1 MWLTV
6 LRLLTNICNE
16 YQSKQFASFIYTVYL
31 KKKKALISS
40 NLHFDILTTRR
51 SKLPSSRNAFANIN
65 QNR

>member
-31 KKKKALISS
+31 KKKKKLKYLLIYTSIS
-40 NLHFDILTTRR
+40 EQLGD
-51 SKLPSSRNAFANIN
+51 
-65 QNR
+65 QNYQVQEMLLLI